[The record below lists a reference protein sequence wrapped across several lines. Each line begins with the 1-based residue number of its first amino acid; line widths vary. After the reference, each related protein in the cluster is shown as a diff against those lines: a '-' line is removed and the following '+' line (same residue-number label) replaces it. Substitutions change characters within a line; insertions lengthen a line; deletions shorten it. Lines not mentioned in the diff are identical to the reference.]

1 MAARHAVFPVLP
13 AGRSGSGETADPGH
27 ADAAEDGLLH
37 PADPDLPVLC
47 DEGPGTEILRKGK
60 GNGFAGGGAFFLVGH
75 LLYDAAFLQEKRP
88 SRRQVLLW
96 LFLSALMFIPLNF
109 LRFRLNTLLSF
120 FGAWAYFLILISTV
134 VFSHSF
140 EKLVFAAAAI
150 FAVSDRFMILNI
162 VMNSSMPLKILALL
176 VYYGSLPLYGTV
188 LWKRNYTAER
198 QEDAE

>member
-1 MAARHAVFPVLP
+1 
-13 AGRSGSGETADPGH
+13 
-27 ADAAEDGLLH
+27 
-37 PADPDLPVLC
+37 
-47 DEGPGTEILRKGK
+47 
-60 GNGFAGGGAFFLVGH
+60 
-75 LLYDAAFLQEKRP
+75 
-88 SRRQVLLW
+88 
-96 LFLSALMFIPLNF
+96 MFIPLNF

-120 FGAWAYFLILISTV
+120 FGAWAYFLILISPV

-140 EKLVFAAAAI
+140 EQLVFAAAAI